1 MFIEMSS
8 ANYVIA
14 IPSKGR
20 PGLLL
25 KKTYAKIIE
34 RYNLDYKKIHIFV
47 SSKEDL
53 EDYSKV
59 MPKRKYHKVVLGPKG
74 LTETFNY
81 INEYFPEGQK
91 ILLLQDDVTAFY
103 ELNKKKKI
111 SHIKQLKPLIDR
123 VFRGLDKTGLSLAGF
138 YPVAN
143 ETWMDKAKAV
153 SVKLCFIFDPV
164 RCYIN
169 RKEVKLTTRFNGK
182 RSTKQDVEN
191 SILNYILDGGVLR
204 FNKYSFE
211 TQYSPSGIEGGFGQR
226 TYKEELNVAKGIIE
240 LYPMFSDLK
249 FSKKGQ
255 PNVRLVDK
263 SKLKKN
269 AKIFAD
275 LDEKY
280 LKPLPDSKIVEKL

>member
-1 MFIEMSS
+1 MDD
-8 ANYVIA
+8 YVIA

-20 PGLLL
+20 PQLLL
-25 KKTYAKIIE
+25 KKTYEKIIDN
-34 RYNLDYKKIHIFV
+34 YKLDYKKIYIFV

-53 EDYSKV
+53 KDYAKNI
-59 MPKRKYHKVVLGPKG
+59 PKHKYKKIVLSPQG

-81 INEYFPEGQK
+81 IGEYFPEGQK

-103 ELNKKKKI
+103 ELTKKNKKIKLG
-111 SHIKQLKPLIDR
+111 HIKKLKPLIRR

-143 ETWMDKAKAV
+143 ETWMDKSKEV
-153 SVKLCFIFDPV
+153 TTNLCFIFDPV

-169 RKEVKLTTRFNGK
+169 RKAIKLTTRFNGK
-182 RSTKQDVEN
+182 RSTKQDIEN
-191 SILNYILDGGVLR
+191 SILNYINDGGVLR

-211 TQYSPSGIEGGFGQR
+211 TQYSPPGTEGGFGQR
-226 TYKEELNVAKGIIE
+226 TNKEELNVAKGIIDR
-240 LYPMFSDLK
+240 YPLFADLK

-263 SKLKKN
+263 TKLKKN
-269 AKIFAD
+269 KKLFAD
-275 LDEKY
+275 LDRT
-280 LKPLPDSKIVEKL
+280 LIKPQPKVPKKI